1 MQIFEMAHFLK
12 VVEMWCKGFQNA
24 DHGSDEEDEYTDD
37 EDIKTWKLIF
47 AFSLRGNQKQTQGL
61 W

>member
-47 AFSLRGNQKQTQGL
+47 AFSLLRN
-61 W
+61 